1 MEREAGEKTMNT
13 NAQPQGIYHLPGSLV
28 EDLEKLRK
36 MTEQFKAG
44 AVSAAYFQAFRVPMG
59 VYEQRESGTFMLRV
73 RLPAGG
79 ILPHQMRGLAKVAK
93 KHGNGI
99 LHVTTRQD
107 IQVHRVPLD
116 AIYPALAA
124 LHDVGLSTKG
134 GGGNTV
140 RNITACYDSGVC
152 RMEVFDVS
160 PYAVA
165 LTEFLLS
172 DSLSYE
178 LPRKYKIAF
187 SGCSKDCAGATAND
201 LGFIAKRSGDVSG
214 FTVYVGG
221 GMGAYSRV
229 ADPLE
234 QFVPASEFYL
244 LAEAVKRV
252 FDKHGNRKNKHKARL
267 RFLIEQIGFE
277 AFQRLYEVELTKL
290 RAAPPSCPDL
300 RPLSHPEWCPATKK
314 GLNARGPSEASFDSW
329 RKRCVRPQ
337 KQQGY
342 YIVNIP
348 LFLGDIEADV
358 LHSMADIVEAHGE
371 GMLRMTQWQN
381 TVIRW
386 VHENELAE
394 LHKKLDHL
402 GLAST
407 QPAVLRDMVACTG
420 ASTCKLGICLS
431 RGLAKAIADVLSRNE
446 LDLTALGDL
455 KINISGC
462 PNACGRHPTAQI
474 GLYGVARRVRGRLV
488 PCYGVKL
495 GGRVEEGK
503 TKLASGKGT
512 IPARNVPAFLKGFL
526 MAFSK
531 SAQCPDFEAFLE
543 AQGRQVADDLVQD
556 YRDVPDFEKD
566 KNYYFDWGA
575 QDIFSLAGRGPGEC
589 GAGVFDLIEVDLAS
603 ANEAL
608 SERRYFTATALA
620 ARALLVTRGEQPN
633 SDAEALTLFRK
644 HFLSEGFVDPMLEQL
659 IACAIRS
666 ASAPD
671 PERAFNGNTDD
682 IASLIGAVKT
692 LYDNM
697 DSSLRFSIAEPIDRP
712 TQPPTITETSVD
724 SFKDFRGVVCP
735 LNYVK
740 TKLALEQMK
749 GGQTLSVLLD
759 EEGARNVP
767 ASAAADGHEVLS
779 VTREE
784 DHWRV
789 LIRKAQE
796 GK

>member
-1 MEREAGEKTMNT
+1 MEREAGEKTMNI
-13 NAQPQGIYHLPGSLV
+13 NAQPQGIYYLPGSLV

-36 MTEQFKAG
+36 MTEQFKTG
-44 AVSAAYFQAFRVPMG
+44 GVSAAYFQAFRVPMG

-152 RMEVFDVS
+152 RMEAFDVS

-172 DSLSYE
+172 DRLSYE

-187 SGCSKDCAGATAND
+187 SGCNRDCAGATAND
-201 LGFIAKRSGDVSG
+201 LGFIAKRRGDISG

-221 GMGAYSRV
+221 GMGAHSRV
-229 ADPLE
+229 ADLLE
-234 QFVPASEFYL
+234 DFVPASEFYL
-244 LAEAVKRV
+244 SAEAVKRV
-252 FDKHGNRKNKHKARL
+252 FDKYGNRKNKHKARL

-277 AFQRLYEVELTKL
+277 AFQKLYKAELTKL

-314 GLNARGPSEASFDSW
+314 GLNARGPSEASFESW
-329 RKRCVRPQ
+329 RKDMVRPQ
-337 KQQGY
+337 VQQGY
-342 YIVNIP
+342 YIVDIP

-358 LHSMADIVEAHGE
+358 LHSMGDIVEAYGE
-371 GMLRMTQWQN
+371 GMLRTTQWQSA
-381 TVIRW
+381 VIRW
-386 VHENELAE
+386 VHEDELAQ
-394 LHKKLDHL
+394 LHNKLDRL

-407 QPAVLRDMVACTG
+407 QPAVLRYIVACAG

-431 RGLAKAIADVLSRNE
+431 RGLAKAIADVLSRSD
-446 LDLTALGDL
+446 LDLARLGDL

-474 GLYGVARRVRGRLV
+474 GLFGAARRVGGRLV
-488 PCYGVKL
+488 PYYGVKL
-495 GGRVEEGK
+495 GGSFEDGK
-503 TKLASGKGT
+503 TKLAGGKGM
-512 IPARNVPAFLKGFL
+512 IPARNLPVFLRNFLK
-526 MAFSK
+526 
-531 SAQCPDFEAFLE
+531 AFLE
-543 AQGRQVADDLVQD
+543 SAQFPGFEVFLGARGRQVANTLIQA
-556 YRDVPDFEKD
+556 YKDVPDFEKD

-575 QDIFSLAGRGPGEC
+575 KEIFSLAGRGPGEC

-603 ANEAL
+603 ADEAL
-608 SERRYFTATALA
+608 SERKYFAATALA
-620 ARALLVTRGEQPN
+620 ARSLLVTRGEQPS
-633 SDAEALTLFRK
+633 SDVEAFMLFRK
-644 HFLSEGFVDPMLEQL
+644 HFLEEGLVDPALDQV
-659 IACAIRS
+659 IACAIPS
-666 ASAPD
+666 ASAPH
-671 PERAFNGNTDD
+671 PERAFDSNTDD
-682 IASLIGAVKT
+682 VAFLIAAVKN

-697 DSSLRFSIAEPIDRP
+697 DASLRFAIPEPTDRP
-712 TQPPTITETSVD
+712 KEPSESAGITVD
-724 SFKDFRGVVCP
+724 IFKDFRGVVCP

-749 GGQTLSVLLD
+749 GGQTLAILLD

-767 ASAAADGHEVLS
+767 ASAAADRHEVLS
-779 VTREE
+779 VARENG
-784 DHWRV
+784 HWRV